1 MYDIIFISNNEPNAN
16 DNWNLLSKRF
26 LTAKRLNGVL
36 GIHAAHKQAAKMTFT
51 KMFWAVDGDATILD
65 SFNFDYIVPEYD
77 LDCVHIFLSQNPIN
91 DLVYGYGAV
100 KLLPKKQTLNVDV
113 TTLDMT
119 TSINDKIKIIEQIS
133 NITNFNT
140 DKFSTW
146 RSAFREGV
154 KLTLNVLNKK
164 DNDESLKRLNS
175 WCNLGHDRPFGEYSV
190 KGAVQGKNY
199 ALAYQNDAD
208 KLKLINDFGWLKEK
222 FTNLE

>member
-1 MYDIIFISNNEPNAN
+1 MYDIIFISNNEPNAEE
-16 DNWNLLSKRF
+16 NWKKVINKFSM
-26 LTAKRLNGVL
+26 AKKISNIK
-36 GIHAAHKQAAKMTFT
+36 GIHQAHQAAAKAAFT
-51 KMFWAVDGDATILD
+51 KMFWVVDGDATILD
-65 SFNFDYIVPEYD
+65 SFNFDYVVPEYD
-77 LDCVHIFLSQNPIN
+77 LDCVHIFHSKNPIN

-175 WCNLGHDRPFGEYSV
+175 WCNFGHDRPFGKFSI
-190 KGAVQGKNY
+190 KGATEGKNY

-208 KLKLINDFGWLKEK
+208 KLKLINNFDWLREK
-222 FTNLE
+222 FTDLE